1 MTEGM
6 SPSGLDDLDRR
17 IVNALQGGFPIC
29 ERPFAVAGKEIGIGE
44 EELIER
50 IRRLCSD
57 GTLSRF
63 GPMFNA
69 ERIGGDV
76 MLAAMAVPE
85 DRFATVARQVN
96 AHVEV
101 AHNYRREH
109 ALNMWFVLASEAPE
123 RIDAAR
129 ADIERETGL
138 IVLPMPKVEEYFVGL
153 RLEA

>member
-1 MTEGM
+1 
-6 SPSGLDDLDRR
+6 
-17 IVNALQGGFPIC
+17 
-29 ERPFAVAGKEIGIGE
+29 
-44 EELIER
+44 
-50 IRRLCSD
+50 
-57 GTLSRF
+57 
-63 GPMFNA
+63 
-69 ERIGGDV
+69 

-123 RIDAAR
+123 RIDAVR

-138 IVLPMPKVEEYFVGL
+138 TVLPMPKVEEYFVGL

>member
-1 MTEGM
+1 MTGNM
-6 SPSGLDDLDRR
+6 PPATLDDLGKR

-29 ERPFAVAGKEIGIGE
+29 ERPFAVAGNKIGIGE

-50 IRRLCSD
+50 IRRLCDD

-76 MLAAMAVPE
+76 LLAAMAVPE
-85 DRFATVARQVN
+85 DRFDAVTRQVN

-101 AHNYRREH
+101 AHNYRRDH
-109 ALNMWFVLASEAPE
+109 ALNMWFVLASETPE
-123 RIDAAR
+123 RIDAVI
-129 ADIERETGL
+129 ADIELETGL
-138 IVLPMPKVEEYFVGL
+138 TVLPMPKIEEYFVGL